1 MSKTGLA
8 NHDGMESFVIERSSI
23 REGFQRIEE
32 AGKCDYVLSEGI
44 GQGYARLISSVN
56 RVHITDFEMTFHRK
70 LEIESVSNAAYV
82 DLFFCL
88 GEGAEWDIMGKTN
101 ERFDFETD
109 ESFLLS
115 NAKGKERCTIEPGKK
130 YRFMGV
136 KLHPVTFQTILKNI
150 FKEDD
155 YARNGGLREIFG
167 KYPMTPAVKVILQQI
182 RNCRYDKSLRNVYM
196 EGKLLELMATYV
208 GEAVLQNG
216 ITNGSVNLSRQ
227 DMIGIR
233 KAKEILDH
241 NLAASVSLSELS
253 KLVCLNEYKL
263 KKGFKEMFGQSV
275 HAYVIDQRLEKARL
289 LFEEQG
295 LSVSDAAFQVGYG
308 NLSFFTL
315 SFRKKFGVNPGDY
328 LRHVVKY
335 SMN

>member
-1 MSKTGLA
+1 MSEPGLTSQ
-8 NHDGMESFVIERSSI
+8 DEMDSFVIERSSI
-23 REGFQRIEE
+23 REGFKRIEE
-32 AGKCDYVLSEGI
+32 SGKCEYVLSEGT

-70 LEIESVSNAAYV
+70 LEIESVSNAAFV

-88 GEGAEWDIMGKTN
+88 GEGAEWNVQGRI

-115 NAKGKERCTIEPGKK
+115 NAKGKERCEIEPGKK

-136 KLHPVTFQTILKNI
+136 KLHPMTFQTILKNI
-150 FKEDD
+150 FKEED
-155 YARNGGLREIFG
+155 YAPKGNLREIFG

-182 RNCRYDKSLRNVYM
+182 RNCPYEKSLRNVYM
-196 EGKLLELMATYV
+196 EGKILELMATYV

-216 ITNGSVNLSRQ
+216 ITHGSVNLSKQ
-227 DMIGIR
+227 DMISIG

-241 NLAASVSLSELS
+241 NIAASVSLNELS

-289 LFEEQG
+289 LFEEKG
-295 LSVSDAAFQVGYG
+295 ISVSDAAFQVGYG

>member
-1 MSKTGLA
+1 M
-8 NHDGMESFVIERSSI
+8 
-23 REGFQRIEE
+23 
-32 AGKCDYVLSEGI
+32 
-44 GQGYARLISSVN
+44 
-56 RVHITDFEMTFHRK
+56 
-70 LEIESVSNAAYV
+70 
-82 DLFFCL
+82 
-88 GEGAEWDIMGKTN
+88 
-101 ERFDFETD
+101 
-109 ESFLLS
+109 
-115 NAKGKERCTIEPGKK
+115 
-130 YRFMGV
+130 
-136 KLHPVTFQTILKNI
+136 
-150 FKEDD
+150 
-155 YARNGGLREIFG
+155 
-167 KYPMTPAVKVILQQI
+167 
-182 RNCRYDKSLRNVYM
+182 
-196 EGKLLELMATYV
+196 
-208 GEAVLQNG
+208 QNG
-216 ITNGSVNLSRQ
+216 ITNGSANLSRQ
-227 DMIGIR
+227 DMTGIR